1 MQPTRGSVHAGG
13 RSSVAGSSTRW
24 RSTELQ
30 EFKASRPAL
39 PGGLL
44 TPMLPAPEV
53 RSEGEVSSS
62 EEEEHQDH
70 TPAGEAGATAV
81 GDMPGQPSK
90 SVSVSHVDLNDALCR
105 LLGVGCGGWGF
116 TVTGVAAPWAG
127 AAGGV
132 CPQVSGSPPVAPGT
146 AGQLQEL
153 LGGVAGLGPTLRGCK
168 RGAPI
173 GGSVDW
179 WE

>member
-1 MQPTRGSVHAGG
+1 M
-13 RSSVAGSSTRW
+13 
-24 RSTELQ
+24 
-30 EFKASRPAL
+30 
-39 PGGLL
+39 
-44 TPMLPAPEV
+44 
-53 RSEGEVSSS
+53 
-62 EEEEHQDH
+62 
-70 TPAGEAGATAV
+70 

-153 LGGVAGLGPTLRGCK
+153 LGGIAGSGPTLRV
-168 RGAPI
+168 APGV
-173 GGSVDW
+173 GGSEVKAGDGGPPQLW
-179 WE
+179 RAPPLLHQE